1 MRKDRTDSPLDALTE
16 GQQDELFAVLQHMP
30 YGKAVEWVQAN
41 QGIATSVGSLARWW
55 KRQSARRLRD
65 EVRRGIQASK
75 SYDIAVDEAVLD
87 ERMKKALKETFF
99 ALTAR
104 GDPAGA
110 LDFAT
115 LALKANK
122 GTMDAAR
129 LQRLLASERERDEL
143 KVRVADLEQRLAALT
158 QQAGAQ
164 TPAGLTPEGRK
175 QIEEAMG
182 IQ

>member
-104 GDPAGA
+104 GDPDGA
-110 LDFAT
+110 LEFAT

-129 LQRLLASERERDEL
+129 LSRLLASERERDEL
-143 KVRVADLEQRLAALT
+143 KVRVSQLEQLLDGTKKDAAPKVD
-158 QQAGAQ
+158 AAQ
-164 TPAGLTPEGRK
+164 VAKELDAQLGRK
-175 QIEEAMG
+175 P
-182 IQ
+182 

>member
-30 YGKAVEWVQAN
+30 YGKAVEWVQVN

-55 KRQSARRLRD
+55 RRQSSRRLRD

-87 ERMKKALKETFF
+87 QRMAKALKENFF

-143 KVRVADLEQRLAALT
+143 KARVAQLEQLLDVTKKDAAPKVD
-158 QQAGAQ
+158 AAQ
-164 TPAGLTPEGRK
+164 VAKELDAQLGRK
-175 QIEEAMG
+175 P
-182 IQ
+182 

>member
-30 YGKAVEWVQAN
+30 YGKAVEWVQVH

-55 KRQSARRLRD
+55 RRQSSRRLRD

-87 ERMKKALKETFF
+87 QRMAKALKENFF

-143 KVRVADLEQRLAALT
+143 QARVAQLEQLLDVTKKDAAPKVD
-158 QQAGAQ
+158 AAQ
-164 TPAGLTPEGRK
+164 VAKELDAQLGRK
-175 QIEEAMG
+175 P
-182 IQ
+182 